1 MIPPGKVRLSTMASI
16 LAIETSTT
24 ACSVALSVGESRFSR
39 YSEEPRSHTRLIM
52 AMVDAVLVEAGVAV
66 AALDAIAVTVGPGS
80 FTGLRI
86 GFATAQ
92 GLAFGAQVPVIAVS
106 TLQVMAQ
113 TYRRKTN
120 LSDQQTG
127 ILMPLLDARMGE
139 FNCGAYELDSAG
151 EYQAVI
157 EDQLLSGED
166 AKLLIARLHPFMI
179 VGDASSIVSEAFG
192 DKALDDKAP
201 DNKAPD
207 NKALDN
213 KALDDQAL
221 DHKLLDNN
229 KTHSQQPGYQSI
241 YPDAIDLLDIA
252 LIKQARDEAVDIAS
266 VELVYLRGTDA
277 WKKHTKLRAV

>member
-1 MIPPGKVRLSTMASI
+1 MASI

-192 DKALDDKAP
+192 DKAP
-201 DNKAPD
+201 DNKALD

-221 DHKLLDNN
+221 DNKLLDNN

>member
-201 DNKAPD
+201 DNKA
-207 NKALDN
+207 
-213 KALDDQAL
+213 LDDQAL
-221 DHKLLDNN
+221 DNKLLDNN

>member
-1 MIPPGKVRLSTMASI
+1 MASI

-192 DKALDDKAP
+192 DKA
-201 DNKAPD
+201 PD

>member
-1 MIPPGKVRLSTMASI
+1 MASI
-16 LAIETSTT
+16 LAIETSTA

-52 AMVDAVLVEAGVAV
+52 AMVDAVLVEAGIAV

-106 TLQVMAQ
+106 TLEVMAQ
-113 TYRRKTN
+113 TYSRKYD
-120 LSDQQTG
+120 SRDQQTG
-127 ILMPLLDARMGE
+127 IVMSLLDARMGE

-151 EYQAVI
+151 EFQAI
-157 EDQLLSGED
+157 MEDQLLSGEG
-166 AKLLIARLHPFMI
+166 AKLLIERLNPFMV
-179 VGDASSIVSEAFG
+179 VGDASSIVTE
-192 DKALDDKAP
+192 ALDSKV
-201 DNKAPD
+201 
-207 NKALDN
+207 LDM
-213 KALDDQAL
+213 
-221 DHKLLDNN
+221 N

-241 YPDAIDLLDIA
+241 YPDALDLLDIA

-266 VELVYLRGTDA
+266 VELVYLRGTEA

>member
-201 DNKAPD
+201 DNKA
-207 NKALDN
+207 
-213 KALDDQAL
+213 LDDQAL
-221 DHKLLDNN
+221 DNKLLDNN

-266 VELVYLRGTDA
+266 VELIYLRGTDA

>member
-1 MIPPGKVRLSTMASI
+1 MASI

-120 LSDQQTG
+120 LSDQHTG

-166 AKLLIARLHPFMI
+166 AKRLIARLHPFMI

-201 DNKAPD
+201 DNKA
-207 NKALDN
+207 
-213 KALDDQAL
+213 LDDQAL
-221 DHKLLDNN
+221 DNKLLDNN